1 MSTLCDRDVAG
12 LVNAKK
18 KNSFCSLPGDFCVSG
33 MHLLGVYR
41 AALPGSFKSR
51 PFCSRSGLPDYMPI
65 TCHDISSEGDIIA
78 IF

>member
-18 KNSFCSLPGDFCVSG
+18 NSFCSLPGDFCVSRT
-33 MHLLGVYR
+33 HLLGVYR
-41 AALPGSFKSR
+41 AALPGSFESR
-51 PFCSRSGLPDYMPI
+51 PFCRRSGLPDYMPI